1 MEMIKMIGKAARN
14 NYLVAFFNALKKVD
28 TKLELSI
35 EDFVK
40 YAIPIVFNEDT
51 VSAWEN
57 WLNLKEV
64 KNWTLNNRI
73 QRIIYTINSNISC
86 TPNFLKEQAKIF
98 NNGEINIK
106 EDFPNYHFII
116 DFLGKNTLAI
126 NTDSF
131 NEMIKVNK
139 PAHLTF
145 SSKFRYEMPTKFNI
159 NNTAVYKVNRE
170 ILNEF
175 NTKRINYDLK
185 ARSAIVYIM
194 KKELK

>member
-14 NYLVAFFNALKKVD
+14 DYLVAFFNALKGVNKE
-28 TKLELSI
+28 LELSI

-51 VSAWEN
+51 VPVWEN

-64 KNWTLNNRI
+64 KNWNLNDRI

-86 TPNFLKEQAKIF
+86 TPKFLKEQAKIF

-126 NTDSF
+126 NTESF
-131 NEMIKVNK
+131 NEMVKVNK

-145 SSKFRYEMPTKFNI
+145 GSKFRYEMPTNFNI

-170 ILNEF
+170 VLNEF
-175 NTKRINYDLK
+175 NTKKINYDLK
-185 ARSAIVYIM
+185 ARAAIVYIM
-194 KKELK
+194 KKELR

>member
-14 NYLVAFFNALKKVD
+14 DYLVAFFNALKRVD
-28 TKLELSI
+28 KELQLSI

-40 YAIPIVFNEDT
+40 YAIPVVFNEDT
-51 VSAWEN
+51 VPVWEN
-57 WLNLKEV
+57 WLNLKEI
-64 KNWTLNNRI
+64 KNWNLNDRI
-73 QRIIYTINSNISC
+73 QRIVYTINSNISC
-86 TPNFLKEQAKIF
+86 TPKFLREQAKIF
-98 NNGEINIK
+98 NNGKINIK

-126 NTDSF
+126 NTESF
-131 NEMIKVNK
+131 NEMVKVNK

-145 SSKFRYEMPTKFNI
+145 GSKFRYEMPTNFNI
-159 NNTAVYKVNRE
+159 NNTAVYKISRE

-175 NTKRINYDLK
+175 NTKKINYDLK
-185 ARSAIVYIM
+185 ARAAIVYII